1 MTMAPSG
8 RAALADGANIVVVGA
23 GPVGLW
29 AAWRAAEAG
38 HRVTLLERAPR
49 VGGMAAS
56 VSVAG
61 MRVDLGSHRLHPSTP
76 PAILARLRSLLG
88 ADLQVRPRR
97 GRIRLG
103 QAWVAFPLQ
112 AGDLLASVPPRFAL
126 GAAFDAATGAL
137 RSPRRDTFDE
147 VVRAG
152 LGPTIAR
159 EFYGP
164 FARKLW
170 GVGPEELAGD
180 LARRRISAR
189 GASDI
194 ARRLVQG
201 REPLGRTFLY
211 PRLGFGQI
219 ADALFEAVR
228 DGGVEVHLR
237 AEVLRVDPGTSDR
250 PARVGVRRA
259 STDGPELSLF
269 EADVVWST
277 VALPELARRVVP
289 APEPDLIERAD
300 RLQHRGLVLVYLVV
314 ETGQWTEFDAHYLPG
329 QDQLAAR
336 ISEPRNYRSSGDDPA
351 GRTVLCAEVP
361 ASVGDR
367 WWTASDEALA
377 ARLVSDLARLG
388 LPSIDPVAVRVVRLP
403 RVYPVLRPDTAWDLA
418 RLERWLE
425 DHPRLVS
432 FGRQGLFVPD
442 NTHHGF
448 LMAEAAAAALG
459 ADGTFDHDAWRT
471 SLNSFRA
478 HVVED

>member
-1 MTMAPSG
+1 MVIGGGPS
-8 RAALADGANIVVVGA
+8 
-23 GPVGLW
+23 GLW

-38 HRVTLLERAPR
+38 HRVTLVERAPR

-61 MRVDLGSHRLHPSTP
+61 LPVDLGSHRLHPSTP

-88 ADLQVRPRR
+88 ADLQVRPRD

-103 QAWVAFPLQ
+103 DGWVGFPLQ
-112 AGDLLASVPPRFAL
+112 VGDLMTAVPPRFAL
-126 GAAFDAATGAL
+126 SAAFDAVTGPL
-137 RSPRRDTFDE
+137 RQARRDTFDE

-152 LGPTIAR
+152 LGPTMAQ

-180 LARRRISAR
+180 LARRRVSAG
-189 GASDI
+189 GAADI
-194 ARRLVQG
+194 ARRLARG
-201 REPLGRTFLY
+201 RTPSGRTFLY

-219 ADALFEAVR
+219 TDALAEAAVAA
-228 DGGVEVHLR
+228 GVELKLR
-237 AEVLRVDPGTSDR
+237 AEVLRVDPGEGQR
-250 PARVGVRRA
+250 RARVGVRTR
-259 STDGPELSLF
+259 TPDGGSDLSVL

-277 VALPELARRVVP
+277 VPLAELARRLVP

-300 RLQHRGLVLVYLVV
+300 RLEHRGLVLVYLVV
-314 ETGQWTEFDAHYLPG
+314 ERERWTDFDAHYLPG
-329 QDQLAAR
+329 PDQLAAR
-336 ISEPRNYRSSGDDPA
+336 VSEPRNYRSSADDPP

-367 WWTASDEALA
+367 WWTAEDQELA

-388 LPSIDPVAVRVVRLP
+388 LPPIEVSAVRVIRLP
-403 RVYPVLRPDTAWDLA
+403 RVYPVIRPDTAWDLA
-418 RLERWLE
+418 RLERWID
-425 DHPRLVS
+425 DHRRLVT

-448 LMAEAAAAALG
+448 QMAEAAVAALDP
-459 ADGTFDHDAWRT
+459 DGTFDHQAWREALET
-471 SLNSFRA
+471 FRG